1 MLAPSVGFETFGI
14 TLIEAYSHRTP
25 VIARRL
31 GPFPEIIRDSGAGD
45 LFETPDELRAAMRRM
60 QAAPESRAAMARAGF
75 DAYCARW
82 SERVVVPRYLEIVAA
97 ARERRRTA

>member
-14 TLIEAYSHRTP
+14 TLIEAFSHRTP

-31 GPFPEIIRDSGAGD
+31 GPFPEIIRDSAAGD

-75 DAYCARW
+75 EAYCTRW
-82 SERVVVPRYLEIVAA
+82 SERVVVPRYLEIVDA